1 MAIQIC
7 FHIQAGIKG
16 LVLAAMV
23 YRSVGV
29 IFGDLG
35 TSPMYIYPSTFD
47 HPPSRSDVMG
57 ALSLILW
64 TLSLLALVKYVLIVL
79 WANDD
84 GEGIPASLS
93 WGAPQGRGVG
103 GVVGVFPFSSGV
115 VRWQQ
120 ITFNAVQAQVRDLMS
135 TKEEWEDCIVGQEY
149 VVIGGEVEDCQ
160 HPAVMVGAKK

>member
-1 MAIQIC
+1 MPCVQNRDFYIKFEPASTSC
-7 FHIQAGIKG
+7 HLQAGIKG

-64 TLSLLALVKYVLIVL
+64 TLTLLALVKYVLIVL

-84 GEGIPASLS
+84 GEGDFPSPHS
-93 WGAPQGRGVG
+93 WVWS
-103 GVVGVFPFSSGV
+103 V
-115 VRWQQ
+115 
-120 ITFNAVQAQVRDLMS
+120 TTQV
-135 TKEEWEDCIVGQEY
+135 
-149 VVIGGEVEDCQ
+149 
-160 HPAVMVGAKK
+160 

>member
-1 MAIQIC
+1 MSQQAAPE
-7 FHIQAGIKG
+7 HVQAGIKG

-64 TLSLLALVKYVLIVL
+64 TLTLLALVKYVLIVL

-84 GEGIPASLS
+84 GEGVHPSPS
-93 WGAPQGRGVG
+93 VYVKG
-103 GVVGVFPFSSGV
+103 GGGGDFSSRRGSDV
-115 VRWQQ
+115 KAGRWS
-120 ITFNAVQAQVRDLMS
+120 A
-135 TKEEWEDCIVGQEY
+135 ECI
-149 VVIGGEVEDCQ
+149 
-160 HPAVMVGAKK
+160 AT